1 MVEFRKRIR
10 KSDEGEIKARQPQ
23 TEMDAWRRCSLL
35 GLRGQLPLL
44 HSLKGD
50 PRMTTETLTLDTK
63 EIKSEDVVLQT
74 DTEGDTGTHFI
85 AGLVAAE
92 CGVTLTANWLLS
104 SSVTSTQASLG
115 YIGVAVLAW
124 GSISVMHSI
133 PALLASG
140 SETEEGLTTG
150 RKQKDVR
157 ADVGRERNTE
167 QGTSV
172 AIGPSEI
179 AQTDTPNMAP
189 VLHAGTSL
197 PTVSFHTTS
206 P

>member
-1 MVEFRKRIR
+1 
-10 KSDEGEIKARQPQ
+10 
-23 TEMDAWRRCSLL
+23 MDVGRRCSFF
-35 GLRGQLPLL
+35 GLCWQLPLL

-63 EIKSEDVVLQT
+63 EINSEGVALQT
-74 DTEGDTGTHFI
+74 DKEGDTGTHFI

-104 SSVTSTQASLG
+104 TSVTSTQASLG
-115 YIGVAVLAW
+115 YIGIAVLAW
-124 GSISVMHSI
+124 GTVSVLNSV

-140 SETEEGLTTG
+140 EATEEGFTNRLEQNG
-150 RKQKDVR
+150 
-157 ADVGRERNTE
+157 VGPEHSKERNTE
-167 QGTSV
+167 QGTTV

-179 AQTDTPNMAP
+179 GQTDTDNTVP
-189 VLHAGTSL
+189 VFHAESSL
-197 PTVSFHTTS
+197 LTASVHTTA

>member
-1 MVEFRKRIR
+1 MN
-10 KSDEGEIKARQPQ
+10 
-23 TEMDAWRRCSLL
+23 
-35 GLRGQLPLL
+35 
-44 HSLKGD
+44 
-50 PRMTTETLTLDTK
+50 TETPILENDQK
-63 EIKSEDVVLQT
+63 QSVNIALQH

-124 GSISVMHSI
+124 GTVSVLNSI

-140 SETEEGLTTG
+140 SETEEGLTNG
-150 RKQKDVR
+150 REQNDVR